1 MNRSILIA
9 LSLLVMATACKEKP
23 KSEPAPVPPAPV
35 QEPAPASP
43 PTNVNANIETAELD
57 QVPVQED
64 FEEKARLVINAENLD
79 AEIESLERE
88 TAE

>member
-1 MNRSILIA
+1 MNRSILLA
-9 LSLLVMATACKEKP
+9 LSIAVMATACKEKP
-23 KSEPAPVPPAPV
+23 KAEPAPVPPAPV

-43 PTNVNANIETAELD
+43 AANVNANVEAADLE